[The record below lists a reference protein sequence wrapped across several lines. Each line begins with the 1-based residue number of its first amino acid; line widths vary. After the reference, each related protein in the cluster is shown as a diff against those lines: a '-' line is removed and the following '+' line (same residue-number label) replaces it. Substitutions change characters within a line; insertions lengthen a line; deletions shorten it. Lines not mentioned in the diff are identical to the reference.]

1 MLRVARFPPMPPS
14 LRGRTAELATL
25 AALIRARHPT
35 RLALVGGGG
44 SGKTTLAA
52 ALGQRL
58 HRFFR
63 GRLRWLRIGAWDVT
77 TVAKMMAL
85 QLGAGGAGRPL
96 DRVRRAL
103 AVAGDALV
111 VLDNHEDDAVTA
123 RILDAL
129 RETPVTWV
137 VTARRCLLGGVTI
150 FPVVPPL
157 VGRQRDPF
165 PAIARLTPLLRWHP
179 VALDVA
185 DALVATR
192 TVGVVA
198 LEARLRARGVG
209 RIETVEHED
218 DVPEVR
224 AIVAEASRALPVA
237 ARRMLDVLAAMGGDH
252 MDARSLGR
260 LAGAGSGSRAASA
273 LAALVRLRV
282 VQVPAPGRFAL
293 HATVRHAIR
302 REHRRDRSPLQV
314 DPDGVARHYLELLET
329 AGAAR
334 LEEEQTHLFALMDWA
349 QERGDLSTILRVNA
363 LVDRLDEAGV

>member
-1 MLRVARFPPMPPS
+1 MSRAFPPQPPS

-52 ALGQRL
+52 ALGHRL
-58 HRFFR
+58 SRFFH
-63 GRLRWLRIGAWDVT
+63 GRRSWLRIGAWDVT

-85 QLGAGGAGRPL
+85 QLGAGGEAPPL

-103 AVAGDALV
+103 DREGDALV

-123 RILDAL
+123 RVLDAL
-129 RETPVTWV
+129 RDTPVTWL

-157 VGRQRDPF
+157 VGRQKDPF

-185 DALVATR
+185 DALVTTR
-192 TVGVVA
+192 TVSVSE
-198 LEARLRARGVG
+198 LERRLRGRGVG

-224 AIVAEASRALPVA
+224 AVIAEAARALPSA
-237 ARRMLDVLAAMGGDH
+237 ARRMLGVLAAMGGDH

-260 LAGAGSGSRAASA
+260 LAGAGGGARGAAA
-273 LAALVRLRV
+273 AAALVRLRV
-282 VQVPAPGRFAL
+282 VQVPVPGRFAL
-293 HATVRHAIR
+293 HATVRHAVR
-302 REHRRDRSPLQV
+302 RSWRV
-314 DPDGVARHYLELLET
+314 DGTVRVADEDAVARHYLHLLET
-329 AGAAR
+329 RAGGEPGR

-349 QERGDLSTILRVNA
+349 QERGDLSTILRVGA
-363 LVDRLDEAGV
+363 LAERLDEAS

>member
-1 MLRVARFPPMPPS
+1 MPPS
-14 LRGRTAELATL
+14 LRGRAAELTTL

-52 ALGQRL
+52 ALGHKL
-58 HRFFR
+58 TRFFG

-85 QLGAGGAGRPL
+85 QLGAGGSGRPL

-103 AVAGDALV
+103 DRAGDALV

-165 PAIARLTPLLRWHP
+165 PAIARLTSLLRWHP

-185 DALVATR
+185 DALVTTR
-192 TVGVVA
+192 TVGVAA
-198 LEARLRARGVG
+198 LEERLRARGVG

-224 AIVAEASRALPVA
+224 AVLAEAEAALPIA
-237 ARRMLDVLAAMGGDH
+237 ARRMLDVLAVMGGDH

-260 LAGAGSGSRAASA
+260 LAGAGGGARAAA
-273 LAALVRLRV
+273 AIAALVRLRV
-282 VQVPAPGRFAL
+282 VQVPAPRRFAL
-293 HATVRHAIR
+293 HATVRHAVR
-302 REHRRDRSPLQV
+302 RRHRAEGARSHVPG
-314 DPDGVARHYLELLET
+314 DAVAQHYLELLET
-329 AGAAR
+329 ATARADGRRR

-349 QERGDLSTILRVNA
+349 QEHGDLSTILRVNA
-363 LVDRLDEAGV
+363 LVDRLDEAGS